1 MALSPMLRRPRWSKE
16 AKREQR
22 RQREEERRRLEE
34 EGLECLICDSRA
46 FPAPLKLSIACH
58 WCCLDTSHNAW
69 LCEGCRAICCERCL
83 ATRPEENTFDMH
95 AKGDAFFSPLPS
107 VGGMSSLS
115 PLQEGAGEDEGDS
128 SGLCGEAAL
137 DYLLEDLLE
146 DLEDR
151 MPTID
156 TGQAQAIGGS

>member
-1 MALSPMLRRPRWSKE
+1 
-16 AKREQR
+16 
-22 RQREEERRRLEE
+22 
-34 EGLECLICDSRA
+34 
-46 FPAPLKLSIACH
+46 
-58 WCCLDTSHNAW
+58 
-69 LCEGCRAICCERCL
+69 
-83 ATRPEENTFDMH
+83 MH

-107 VGGMSSLS
+107 VGGMSSSS

-128 SGLCGEAAL
+128 SGLCGEAVL

-156 TGQAQAIGGS
+156 TGQAQAIGGSQFADPGPSSCVAHVVGGRTRSSMSLVLTSECYSVEAAAEPVPMPQTSGEIAPAAPQEDFLHSLD